1 VQAIHA
7 YLDQMWGQALASF
20 QTAATTAAAATGNE
34 RREQP

>member
-20 QTAATTAAAATGNE
+20 QAAATAAAAGNE
-34 RREQP
+34 RQEQP